1 MGAFLRGLELKMLKK
16 AGIVTI
22 TKKKFSIPI
31 RGVGPQNGHQAL
43 HMSSHQPTRGRF
55 WFLNF
60 EQLNSMGIMAN
71 TNLTNQ
77 RQVFVEEYVRSN
89 TH

>member
-43 HMSSHQPTRGRF
+43 HMSSHQPSRGRISNLICF
-55 WFLNF
+55 YSFYVCQKPCDNF
-60 EQLNSMGIMAN
+60 PL
-71 TNLTNQ
+71 
-77 RQVFVEEYVRSN
+77 F
-89 TH
+89 